1 MALSGPLEARVS
13 KTKIV
18 VPDDFPPVMADSA
31 ALTRLRKK
39 GDITVAVY
47 GDRPSS
53 EAALIERTAG
63 AHTVVVMRSTTEMSH
78 AVFEALPELRHV
90 ALWGTATDH
99 IAIDSAR
106 RLGIAVTNTPNTA
119 TDAVA
124 EHALALMLA
133 LARRIPELDQRVRE
147 GEWPRGLLTQLAG
160 KTSGIVGTGL
170 VGRRMA
176 QICVGIGMNVIA
188 TSLNPDEEPVHSLPS
203 GATEAD
209 LETLLRNSDVVSIHT
224 RLSRGTVHMF
234 GRPQFALMKPT
245 ALFVNTARGRLVDE
259 YALAEALR
267 NESIAGAAL
276 DVFEHEPIK
285 SDNPLLQMPNVILS
299 PHTAGT
305 TAEALDRGLNMTVD
319 NVLAFFDGGRIV
331 DLAGR

>member
-1 MALSGPLEARVS
+1 MALTGPIEPGGA
-13 KTKIV
+13 KTKVV

-39 GDITVAVY
+39 SDIEVAVH

-53 EAALIERTAG
+53 ESALIERTDG

-176 QICVGIGMNVIA
+176 QICIGIGMNVLA
-188 TSLNPDEEPVHSLPS
+188 SSLNPDEEPVHSLPS
-203 GATEAD
+203 GARETD

-224 RLSRGTVHMF
+224 RLSRGTIHMF

-285 SDNPLLQMPNVILS
+285 GDNPLLQMPNVILS

>member
-1 MALSGPLEARVS
+1 
-13 KTKIV
+13 
-18 VPDDFPPVMADSA
+18 
-31 ALTRLRKK
+31 
-39 GDITVAVY
+39 
-47 GDRPSS
+47 
-53 EAALIERTAG
+53 
-63 AHTVVVMRSTTEMSH
+63 
-78 AVFEALPELRHV
+78 
-90 ALWGTATDH
+90 
-99 IAIDSAR
+99 
-106 RLGIAVTNTPNTA
+106 
-119 TDAVA
+119 
-124 EHALALMLA
+124 
-133 LARRIPELDQRVRE
+133 
-147 GEWPRGLLTQLAG
+147 
-160 KTSGIVGTGL
+160 
-170 VGRRMA
+170 
-176 QICVGIGMNVIA
+176 
-188 TSLNPDEEPVHSLPS
+188 
-203 GATEAD
+203 
-209 LETLLRNSDVVSIHT
+209 
-224 RLSRGTVHMF
+224 MF